1 MKENATSSSSVA
13 SFVIWRRLFE
23 AALLERDPVV
33 LSRRLHDAKNAIM
46 DRIEDSRGAASLS
59 ERRLLLAALNTIS
72 ELQRLAQIED
82 LSRPSA
88 EQVSGRTF

>member
-1 MKENATSSSSVA
+1 MKESATSSSSAASVA
-13 SFVIWRRLFE
+13 VWRRLFE
-23 AALLERDPVV
+23 AALLERDSVALPRQ
-33 LSRRLHDAKNAIM
+33 LQDAKNAIM

-59 ERRLLLAALNTIS
+59 ERRLLLAALNTIG

-88 EQVSGRTF
+88 EQGSGQAA